1 MVSSLLWACA
11 LLVIKTLGR
20 TDSSATIIAYMALL
34 MIPLTLAP
42 AVFVWRWPDGAQLFW
57 LVLVGLLGGS
67 GQLCMTEALRRA
79 DTAVV
84 VPIDF
89 CKLLWVAV
97 IAYLAF
103 GEVPD
108 RYTWLGGAVIFASA
122 MYLVYRERRVR
133 GAAR

>member
-1 MVSSLLWACA
+1 
-11 LLVIKTLGR
+11 
-20 TDSSATIIAYMALL
+20 
-34 MIPLTLAP
+34 
-42 AVFVWRWPDGAQLFW
+42 

-84 VPIDF
+84 MPIDF
-89 CKLLWVAV
+89 CKLLWVAA

-108 RYTWLGGAVIFASA
+108 RFTWLGGAIIFVSA
-122 MYLVYRERRVR
+122 MYIVYRERQVA